1 MYGAGINIGAVENL
15 QHVVDESMIM
25 TADIGHAG
33 DLGVVV
39 LSVFQWKLRTMMCT
53 LECNNNALS
62 KCVQMRISAAFE
74 QCMNLVLNM

>member
-39 LSVFQWKLRTMMCT
+39 LSVFQ
-53 LECNNNALS
+53 S
-62 KCVQMRISAAFE
+62 SAKSH
-74 QCMNLVLNM
+74 